1 MTVGAMKVET
11 MAMGAWAKL
20 TICKGL
26 LSFLR
31 VQLQR
36 SEAKVGVTEV
46 AVGGEHLGIAIR
58 ARPMT
63 SICRSPPESTRA
75 AASRR
80 VLSTG
85 NMT

>member
-36 SEAKVGVTEV
+36 SEAEVGMTEV
-46 AVGGEHLGIAIR
+46 AVGGEHLGIAIK

-75 AASRR
+75 AASR
-80 VLSTG
+80 
-85 NMT
+85 